1 MPTVVL
7 DGRTVAYLEAG
18 QGQRTA
24 DRRATARA
32 AAPLLLVHGYTGSK
46 EDFASVLA
54 QLGEERRAVAVDLPG
69 HGDSQALPD
78 PGGYGLWATAQWLLR
93 LADVLGLGEYHL
105 LGHSMGGLVV
115 QRVAAA
121 ASQRLRSLVL
131 MDTGLAGLR
140 QEAAE
145 VVARIGV
152 AARDEGIEA
161 AWRESRRASERRAPR
176 YHTSADRDEFVRR
189 RFLALDPA
197 AVVVG
202 ARNLI
207 TAAPLTA
214 FLRDID
220 LPVLVV
226 HGEHDDAWTPHE
238 QRVLARTVRG
248 AELAV
253 VPDSRH
259 SPQLENP
266 QAWLRAVRGFLRRAE
281 EDQQRG
287 PRAGVG

>member
-1 MPTVVL
+1 MPTLVL

-18 QGQRTA
+18 QGQGSA
-24 DRRATARA
+24 GRRGPARA

-46 EDFASVLA
+46 EDFAAVLEPLGA
-54 QLGEERRAVAVDLPG
+54 QRRAVAVDLPG
-69 HGDSQALPD
+69 HGGSAALPD
-78 PGGYGLWATAQWLLR
+78 PAGYGLWATAQWLLR
-93 LADVLGLGEYHL
+93 LADALGLGEHHL
-105 LGHSMGGLVV
+105 LGHSMGGLAV

-121 ASQRLRSLVL
+121 ASRRLRSLVL

-145 VVARIGV
+145 VIARIGR
-152 AARDEGIEA
+152 AARDQGIEA
-161 AWRESRRASERRAPR
+161 AWRESRRASEQRSPR
-176 YHTSADRDEFVRR
+176 YQTTPERDEFVRR
-189 RFLALDPA
+189 RFLALDPT

-214 FLRDID
+214 FLRHIDI
-220 LPVLVV
+220 PVLVV

-238 QRVLARTVRG
+238 QRLLARTVRG
-248 AELAV
+248 AQLAV

-259 SPQLENP
+259 SPQLENTP
-266 QAWLRAVRGFLRRAE
+266 AWLDAVRGFLHRVE
-281 EDQQRG
+281 NEQQRG
-287 PRAGVG
+287 WRAGVG